1 MPLNASLIRR
11 READISSKMQAAALP
26 EALKRVYANRG
37 IIDPAALSLTL
48 DQLHPPQQLKG
59 IAEAAELLADAIEGD
74 GRVLIIGD
82 FDADGATSSAMAVS
96 VLRQMGLREVA
107 YLVPNRFEF
116 GYGLTPEIVE
126 LAAAQMPDLIV
137 TVDNG
142 ISSVEGVAA
151 AQAMGISVLVTDH
164 HLPGS
169 QLPTAEVIVNPNQPG
184 CAFPSKALAG
194 VGVMFYVLSAL
205 RAELRERRWFD
216 SQGLSEPNLGDALD
230 LVALGT
236 VADVVPLDRN
246 NRILVAAGLARIRS
260 GRARPGIE
268 ALFEVAGKDH
278 RQATSTDLGFI
289 VGPRLNAAGRLDDM
303 SIGIECLLAESS
315 MEARERA
322 ETLHRLNRERRNIEQ
337 SMEHDA
343 LEQLTTLELDSN
355 TLPFAMVLFDPGWH
369 QGVIG
374 ILASRVRERVHRPTV
389 IFAEV
394 GEGMLKGSGRS
405 IPGLHLRDVLDLVA
419 TRHPGL
425 LSKFGGHAM
434 AAGLTL
440 AKDDLHRF
448 TEALEAAVAET
459 LNHVPPQAVEDSDGA
474 LGAGDLGLQLAESL
488 SAGGPWGQHFPE
500 PTFDGVFDVLQHRIV
515 GEKHL
520 KLTLAAQ
527 GAEIGGI
534 AFNIDVN
541 DWQVKPLKRIHALYR
556 LDINEYRGERNP
568 QLVIQ
573 SFWPADAD
581 SPVG

>member
-11 READISSKMQAAALP
+11 RAADISSKLQAAALP

-37 IIDPAALSLTL
+37 ITDPAALSLTL

-151 AQAMGISVLVTDH
+151 AQALGISVLVTDH
-164 HLPGS
+164 HLPGA

-205 RAELRERRWFD
+205 RAELRQRRWFD
-216 SQGLSEPNLGDALD
+216 SQGLAEPNLGDALD

-322 ETLHRLNRERRNIEQ
+322 ETLHRLNRERRDIEQ

-440 AKDDLHRF
+440 AKNDLDRF

-459 LNHVPPQAVEDSDGA
+459 LSHVPPQAVEDSDGA

-527 GAEIGGI
+527 GVEIGGI

>member
-11 READISSKMQAAALP
+11 RAADISSKLQAAALP

-37 IIDPAALSLTL
+37 ITDPAALSLTL

-142 ISSVEGVAA
+142 ISSLEGVAA

-164 HLPGS
+164 HLPGA

-268 ALFEVAGKDH
+268 ALFEVAGKDY

-322 ETLHRLNRERRNIEQ
+322 ETLHRLNRERRDIEQ

-343 LEQLTTLELDSN
+343 LEQLATLELDSDA
-355 TLPFAMVLFDPGWH
+355 LPFAMVLFDPGWH

-440 AKDDLHRF
+440 AKGDLHQF

-459 LNHVPPQAVEDSDGA
+459 LSHVPPQAVEDSDGA

-500 PTFDGVFDVLQHRIV
+500 PTFDGVFDVMQHRIV

-520 KLTLAAQ
+520 KLTLAAE

-541 DWQVKPLKRIHALYR
+541 GWQARPLKRIHALYR

-573 SFWPADAD
+573 SFWPADANSSD
-581 SPVG
+581 G

>member
-11 READISSKMQAAALP
+11 RAADISSKLQAAALP

-37 IIDPAALSLTL
+37 ITDPAALSLTL
-48 DQLHPPQQLKG
+48 DQLHPPRQLKG
-59 IAEAAELLADAIEGD
+59 IEEAAELLADAIEGD

-164 HLPGS
+164 HLPGA

-246 NRILVAAGLARIRS
+246 NRILVAAGLARIRG

-268 ALFEVAGKDH
+268 ALFEVAGKDY

-322 ETLHRLNRERRNIEQ
+322 ETLHRLNRERRDIEQ

-343 LEQLTTLELDSN
+343 LEQLATLELDSDA
-355 TLPFAMVLFDPGWH
+355 LPFAMVLFDPGWH

-440 AKDDLHRF
+440 AKGDLHQF

-459 LNHVPPQAVEDSDGA
+459 LSHVPPQAVEDSDGA

-520 KLTLAAQ
+520 KLTLAAE

-541 DWQVKPLKRIHALYR
+541 GWQARPLKRIHTLYR
-556 LDINEYRGERNP
+556 LEVNEYRGERNP

-573 SFWPADAD
+573 SFWPADANSSD
-581 SPVG
+581 G

>member
-11 READISSKMQAAALP
+11 READISSKLQAAALP

-37 IIDPAALSLTL
+37 ITDPAALSLTL

-216 SQGLSEPNLGDALD
+216 GQGLSEPNLGDALD

-268 ALFEVAGKDH
+268 ALFEVAGKDY
-278 RQATSTDLGFI
+278 RQATATDLGFI

-322 ETLHRLNRERRNIEQ
+322 ETLHRLNRERRDIEQ

-343 LEQLTTLELDSN
+343 LEQLAKLELDSDA
-355 TLPFAMVLFDPGWH
+355 LPFAMVLFDPGWH

-440 AKDDLHRF
+440 AEGDLHQF

-520 KLTLAAQ
+520 KLTLAAE

-541 DWQVKPLKRIHALYR
+541 GWQARPLKRIHTLYR
-556 LDINEYRGERNP
+556 LEVNDYRGERNP

-581 SPVG
+581 S

>member
-11 READISSKMQAAALP
+11 READISSKLQAAALP

-37 IIDPAALSLTL
+37 ITDPAALSLTL
-48 DQLHPPQQLKG
+48 DQLHPPQHLKG
-59 IAEAAELLADAIEGD
+59 VAEAAELLAVAIEGD

-164 HLPGS
+164 HLPGA

-322 ETLHRLNRERRNIEQ
+322 ETLHRLNRERRDIEQ

-440 AKDDLHRF
+440 EKDDLHRF

-527 GAEIGGI
+527 GVEIGGI

>member
-1 MPLNASLIRR
+1 MPLNGPLIRR
-11 READISSKMQAAALP
+11 REVGISAELQAAALP
-26 EALKRVYANRG
+26 APLKRIYANRG
-37 IIDPAALSLTL
+37 ITNPAELLLTL

-59 IAEAAELLADAIEGD
+59 VAEAAELLADAVEGN
-74 GRVLIIGD
+74 GRVLIVGD

-96 VLRQMGLREVA
+96 VLQQMGLREVA

-116 GYGLTPEIVE
+116 GYGLTTEIVE

-164 HLPGS
+164 HLPGE
-169 QLPTAEVIVNPNQPG
+169 QLPSAEVIVNPNQPG

-205 RAELRERRWFD
+205 RAELRRRVWFD
-216 SQGLSEPNLGDALD
+216 GQGPPEPNLGDALD

-278 RQATSTDLGFI
+278 RQATASDLGFI

-315 MEARERA
+315 MEARECA
-322 ETLHRLNRERRNIEQ
+322 DKLHRLNRERRDIEQ
-337 SMEHDA
+337 SMEQDA
-343 LEQLTTLELDSN
+343 VEHLASLELDSSA
-355 TLPFAMVLFDPGWH
+355 LPFAMVLFDPSWH

-389 IFAEV
+389 IFADV
-394 GEGMLKGSGRS
+394 GAGMLKGSGRS
-405 IPGLHLRDVLDLVA
+405 IPGLHLRDALDLVA
-419 TRHPGL
+419 TRRPGL
-425 LSKFGGHAM
+425 LDKFGGHAM

-440 AKDDLHRF
+440 AKDDLQSF
-448 TEALEAAVAET
+448 EQALEVAVAEM
-459 LNHVPPQAVEDSDGA
+459 LNHVPPQVIEDSDGA
-474 LGAGDLGLQLAESL
+474 LGAGDLGLALAESL

-500 PTFDGVFDVLQHRIV
+500 PAFDGLFDVRQYRIV

-527 GAEIGGI
+527 GLEIDAI
-534 AFNIDVN
+534 AFNVDVD
-541 DWQVKPLKRIHALYR
+541 DWKARPAPRIHALYR
-556 LDINEYRGERNP
+556 LDINEYRGERKP
-568 QLVIQ
+568 QLIIQ
-573 SFWPADAD
+573 SFWPSEPDSSAD
-581 SPVG
+581 

>member
-11 READISSKMQAAALP
+11 READISSKLQAAALP

-37 IIDPAALSLTL
+37 ITDPAALSLTL
-48 DQLHPPQQLKG
+48 DQLHPPQHLKG

-216 SQGLSEPNLGDALD
+216 SQGLAEPNLGDALD

-268 ALFEVAGKDH
+268 ALFEVAGKDY

-322 ETLHRLNRERRNIEQ
+322 ETLHRLNRERRDIEQ

-343 LEQLTTLELDSN
+343 LEQLAKLELDSDA
-355 TLPFAMVLFDPGWH
+355 LPFAMVLFDPGWH

-440 AKDDLHRF
+440 AKGDLHQF

-459 LNHVPPQAVEDSDGA
+459 LNHAPPLAVEDSDGA

-500 PTFDGVFDVLQHRIV
+500 PTFDGVFDVLQHRVV

-520 KLTLAAQ
+520 KLTLAAE

-541 DWQVKPLKRIHALYR
+541 GWLARPLKRIHALYR

-573 SFWPADAD
+573 SFWPTDANSLD
-581 SPVG
+581 G

>member
-11 READISSKMQAAALP
+11 READISSKLQAAALP

-37 IIDPAALSLTL
+37 ITDPAALSLTL
-48 DQLHPPQQLKG
+48 DQLHPPRQLKG
-59 IAEAAELLADAIEGD
+59 IEEAAELLADAIEGD

-164 HLPGS
+164 HLPGA

-268 ALFEVAGKDH
+268 ALFEVAGKDY

-322 ETLHRLNRERRNIEQ
+322 ETLHRLNRERRDIEQ

-343 LEQLTTLELDSN
+343 LEQLATLELDSDA
-355 TLPFAMVLFDPGWH
+355 LPFAMVLFDPGWH

-440 AKDDLHRF
+440 AKGDLNRF

-459 LNHVPPQAVEDSDGA
+459 LSHVPPQAVEDSDGA

-500 PTFDGVFDVLQHRIV
+500 PAFDGVFDVLQHRIV

-520 KLTLAAQ
+520 KLTLSVE

-541 DWQVKPLKRIHALYR
+541 GWQARPLKRIHALYR

-568 QLVIQ
+568 QLVIR
-573 SFWPADAD
+573 SFWPADANSSD
-581 SPVG
+581 G

>member
-1 MPLNASLIRR
+1 MPLNGPLIRR
-11 READISSKMQAAALP
+11 REVGISAELQAAALP
-26 EALKRVYANRG
+26 APLKRIYANRG
-37 IIDPAALSLTL
+37 ITNPAELLLTL

-59 IAEAAELLADAIEGD
+59 VAEAAELLADAVEGD
-74 GRVLIIGD
+74 GRVLIVGD

-96 VLRQMGLREVA
+96 VLQQMGLREVA

-116 GYGLTPEIVE
+116 GYGLTTEIVE

-164 HLPGS
+164 HLPGE
-169 QLPTAEVIVNPNQPG
+169 QLPSAEVIVNPNQPG

-205 RAELRERRWFD
+205 RAELRRRVWFD
-216 SQGLSEPNLGDALD
+216 GEGPPEPNLGDALD

-278 RQATSTDLGFI
+278 RQATASDLGFI

-315 MEARERA
+315 MEARECA
-322 ETLHRLNRERRNIEQ
+322 DKLHRLNRERRDIEQ
-337 SMEHDA
+337 SMEQDA
-343 LEQLTTLELDSN
+343 VEQLASLELDSSA
-355 TLPFAMVLFDPGWH
+355 LPFAMVLFDPSWH

-389 IFAEV
+389 IFADV
-394 GEGMLKGSGRS
+394 GAGMLKGSGRS
-405 IPGLHLRDVLDLVA
+405 IPGLHLRDALDLVA
-419 TRHPGL
+419 TRHPGCWIN
-425 LSKFGGHAM
+425 SAD
-434 AAGLTL
+434 TPW
-440 AKDDLHRF
+440 R
-448 TEALEAAVAET
+448 
-459 LNHVPPQAVEDSDGA
+459 
-474 LGAGDLGLQLAESL
+474 LG
-488 SAGGPWGQHFPE
+488 
-500 PTFDGVFDVLQHRIV
+500 
-515 GEKHL
+515 
-520 KLTLAAQ
+520 
-527 GAEIGGI
+527 
-534 AFNIDVN
+534 
-541 DWQVKPLKRIHALYR
+541 
-556 LDINEYRGERNP
+556 
-568 QLVIQ
+568 
-573 SFWPADAD
+573 
-581 SPVG
+581 